1 MDWLMNNPL
10 ADMYGPLFLFVYAG
24 AIAATAIA
32 CRVMTRRLDWT
43 AKMAPPPVPSDPDPH
58 EIAYLRGGE
67 NEVTRSVIFA
77 LVQRGLLRTTET
89 GIVERVWEKKETGH
103 LSPIERRAYDYFLVP
118 YKTSD
123 IYKSGALASQLKPFC
138 DVYEQRL
145 QRERLLTTD
154 DVRQTARMV
163 VLAGASVVLGL
174 GAYKLIVAV
183 AEGRYN
189 VIFLMAFGLVGV
201 FVIAAA
207 CRLPRVS
214 RRGHAY
220 LERLQLAFQRLK
232 WQAQAAPAL
241 AAPNGGEAATVHG
254 LDPSM
259 LLLVGVFGVGAL
271 AGTQYDSFEQSFHR
285 AAAANNNANAAN
297 GGSGCGSSCG
307 SASSSSDSSSGSWFG
322 GGGDSSGSSSD
333 SGSSCSSGSSCGSS
347 CGGGCGGG
355 CGG

>member
-24 AIAATAIA
+24 SIAATAVA

-43 AKMAPPPVPSDPDPH
+43 TKMAPPPVPSDPDPH
-58 EIAYLRGGE
+58 EVAYLRGGE

-89 GIVERVWEKKETGH
+89 GMVERVWEKKETGQ

-163 VLAGASVVLGL
+163 VLAGASLVLGL

-183 AEGRYN
+183 AAGGYN
-189 VIFLMAFGLVGV
+189 VLFLPVFGLVGV

-207 CRLPRVS
+207 SRLPRVS

-220 LERLQLAFQRLK
+220 LDRLQLAFQRLK

-241 AAPNGGEAATVHG
+241 AAPNGGGAATG
-254 LDPSM
+254 PGPEPPM
-259 LLLVGVFGVGAL
+259 LPPLGGVGVG
-271 AGTQYDSFEQSFHR
+271 
-285 AAAANNNANAAN
+285 
-297 GGSGCGSSCG
+297 
-307 SASSSSDSSSGSWFG
+307 
-322 GGGDSSGSSSD
+322 
-333 SGSSCSSGSSCGSS
+333 
-347 CGGGCGGG
+347 
-355 CGG
+355 

>member
-24 AIAATAIA
+24 SIAATAVA

-43 AKMAPPPVPSDPDPH
+43 AKMAPPPVPSDLDPH
-58 EIAYLRGGE
+58 EVAYLRGGE

-77 LVQRGLLRTTET
+77 LVQRGLLRTTEA
-89 GIVERVWEKKETGH
+89 GLVERVWEKKETGH
-103 LSPIERRAYDYFLVP
+103 LSPIDRRAYDYFLVP

-145 QRERLLTTD
+145 QRERLLTTY

-163 VLAGASVVLGL
+163 VLAGASLVLGL

-189 VIFLMAFGLVGV
+189 VLFLPVFGLVGV

-207 CRLPRVS
+207 SRLPRVS

-220 LERLQLAFQRLK
+220 LDRLQLAFQRLK

-271 AGTQYDSFEQSFHR
+271 AGTQYDSFEHSFHR
-285 AAAANNNANAAN
+285 ASAATTNSNAS
-297 GGSGCGSSCG
+297 GGGCGSSCG
-307 SASSSSDSSSGSWFG
+307 SATSSADSS
-322 GGGDSSGSSSD
+322 
-333 SGSSCSSGSSCGSS
+333 
-347 CGGGCGGG
+347 
-355 CGG
+355 